1 MWVPSTTGADYMDYL
16 VADKIAIPPGSKMAN
31 HYTEKILYMPDVC
44 MVNNYRQDPHA
55 LRVLAEDHMH
65 MDKDHLPHRDIY
77 NLPEDNQYLLI
88 LDRCIKLSLKYLQ
101 YG

>member
-1 MWVPSTTGADYMDYL
+1 MDYL

-55 LRVLAEDHMH
+55 LR
-65 MDKDHLPHRDIY
+65 
-77 NLPEDNQYLLI
+77 
-88 LDRCIKLSLKYLQ
+88 CISRRSHA